1 MTGVEDQLEETELVL
16 EGLREYHSRVKDRR
30 RLEDEIEYN
39 LQMAGQ
45 HLMDALAALRQL
57 GDDDTADDLNDA
69 LHTVYRADGEY
80 LDRYIETG
88 QELQEIAAKL
98 RQVRRQRTRLQRLQ
112 DSSAGVLSTGESLD
126 RW

>member
-1 MTGVEDQLEETELVL
+1 MTSVEEQLEETELVL
-16 EGLREYHSRVKDRR
+16 QGLREYHSRVKDWR

-98 RQVRRQRTRLQRLQ
+98 RQVRAQRNRLQRLQ
-112 DSSAGVLSTGESLD
+112 DSSRVLSQGESLD
-126 RW
+126 